1 MSSSIEPS
9 PAQVATSKPGLGR
22 SLLIEWPLALSAG
35 TVGLTFWLRS
45 AWFAALP
52 HQAVLGGSMFWL
64 VSVVML
70 SSFAVVRHAEGLA
83 VRLGEPFGTLV
94 LTIAVTGI
102 EVMMIT
108 AVMSAGQGQPGTARD
123 AMFSVVMIVLN
134 GMVGAVLLI
143 GGMKYKEQTYNLQ
156 GVNAFLS
163 LIIPLSVLGL
173 ILPNFTTD
181 SPGPTVSR
189 FHAGFAIFM
198 SLGIYAVFLS
208 IQTSLHRHYFVA
220 GKDSPAASE
229 LGGTGHSTTHGAP
242 FHAIFLVAYLLP
254 LVLLSEGLA
263 HHMEEVIHA
272 VHAPVALGGLFVAV
286 LVLSPESLTALRAA
300 WGNELQRSLNILL
313 GSVLATIG
321 LTIPAVLITGLITH
335 QVIYLGLEAP
345 NMILLSLTLVVS
357 ILTFS
362 TPRTNILL
370 GAVHLLMFMAYLM
383 VMFEGAGVPQS
394 AAHP

>member
-1 MSSSIEPS
+1 MTSSAKPS
-9 PAQVATSKPGLGR
+9 PAR
-22 SLLIEWPLALSAG
+22 SLLAEWPLLLSAA

-45 AWFAALP
+45 AWFAALG
-52 HQAVLGGSMFWL
+52 HEVVLGGTMMWL
-64 VSVVML
+64 VGVVML

-108 AVMSAGQGQPGTARD
+108 AVMSTGQGQPGTARD

-173 ILPNFTTD
+173 ILPNFTAD

-189 FHAGFAIFM
+189 FHAGFAVVM
-198 SLGIYAVFLS
+198 SLGIYAVFLG
-208 IQTSLHRHYFVA
+208 IQTSLHRHYFVS
-220 GKDSPAASE
+220 GKDSGPDE
-229 LGGTGHSTTHGAP
+229 GGAVLDGHSTTHGAP
-242 FHAIFLVAYLLP
+242 FHAIFLIAYLLP

-263 HHMEEVIHA
+263 HHMEDVIHA
-272 VHAPVALGGLFVAV
+272 VHAPLALGGLFVAV

-335 QVIYLGLEAP
+335 QTIYLGLEAP

-370 GAVHLLMFMAYLM
+370 GAVHLLMFLAYLM
-383 VMFEGAGVPQS
+383 VMFEGTGASQLTGQ
-394 AAHP
+394 HL

>member
-1 MSSSIEPS
+1 MSSSIEHS
-9 PAQVATSKPGLGR
+9 PAQAVTGR
-22 SLLIEWPLALSAG
+22 SGIGHSLLAEWPLALSAG

-52 HQAVLGGSMFWL
+52 HQVILGGTMVWL
-64 VSVVML
+64 VAVVML

-83 VRLGEPFGTLV
+83 VKLGEPFGTLV

-163 LIIPLSVLGL
+163 LIIPLAVLGL

-181 SPGPTVSR
+181 SPGPTVSN
-189 FHAGFAIFM
+189 FHAGFAILM
-198 SLGIYAVFLS
+198 SLGIYAVFLG

-220 GKDSPAASE
+220 CDGAQSE
-229 LGGTGHSTTHGAP
+229 GHTTTHGAP
-242 FHAIFLVAYLLP
+242 FHSILLVAYLLP
-254 LVLLSEGLA
+254 LVMLSEGLA
-263 HHMEEVIHA
+263 HHMEDVIHA
-272 VHAPVALGGLFVAV
+272 VHGPLALGGLFVAV

-321 LTIPAVLITGLITH
+321 LTIPAVLITGLVTH
-335 QVIYLGLEAP
+335 QTIYLGLEAP

-370 GAVHLLMFMAYLM
+370 GAVHLLMFVAYLM
-383 VMFEGAGVPQS
+383 VMFEGSGGPQIVVP
-394 AAHP
+394 HP

>member
-1 MSSSIEPS
+1 MSASVEQSET
-9 PAQVATSKPGLGR
+9 QVATGKPGIAR
-22 SLLIEWPLALSAG
+22 SLLAEWPLVLSAG

-198 SLGIYAVFLS
+198 SLGIYAVFLR

-370 GAVHLLMFMAYLM
+370 GAVHLLMLMAYLM